1 MYSTTTHFEEDNP
14 KEKKKEALK
23 SSMQSTQISS
33 NMKKKKKKVYQSAKC
48 LRIGRYKCILI
59 MERTDNKQCYTSFKS
74 PFFGLMNQPLH
85 TFPSQLH
92 LHAWHAKFLHKIV
105 MWAGSEALPKHLACS
120 RELGMH

>member
-1 MYSTTTHFEEDNP
+1 MAAPNNMMSITACTAQQHTL
-14 KEKKKEALK
+14 KKI
-23 SSMQSTQISS
+23 TR
-33 NMKKKKKKVYQSAKC
+33 KKKKKGFEVINAEYPD
-48 LRIGRYKCILI
+48 KCILI
-59 MERTDNKQCYTSFKS
+59 MESTDNKQCYTSFKS
-74 PFFGLMNQPLH
+74 PFFGLMNQPRH

>member
-14 KEKKKEALK
+14 KEKKKGFEVINAE
-23 SSMQSTQISS
+23 
-33 NMKKKKKKVYQSAKC
+33 YPD
-48 LRIGRYKCILI
+48 KCILI
-59 MERTDNKQCYTSFKS
+59 KESTDNKQCYTSFKS
-74 PFFGLMNQPLH
+74 PFFGLMNQPRH